1 MKTIAGTIVACL
13 ILAGCALVAADPET
27 APTLVKDKLWN
38 GWGMTPAGQ
47 IVPLT
52 NLAQF
57 TPAGDPDGNR
67 TVNSDL
73 PLRFVISPD
82 GKFLLAACGGY
93 NRTGLAVLSIAD
105 KRVTRF
111 FPL

>member
-47 IVPLT
+47 HVPISGDLALKMIV
-52 NLAQF
+52 
-57 TPAGDPDGNR
+57 
-67 TVNSDL
+67 
-73 PLRFVISPD
+73 SPD
-82 GKFLLAACGGY
+82 HKRLVAVTGGY
-93 NRTGLAVLSIAD
+93 TNQGLTLLDIESR
-105 KRVTRF
+105 KVTQYLPMVEACYASLHRISSR
-111 FPL
+111 